1 MATDVS
7 SKEYRVRQN
16 RLELE
21 CQLCKSS
28 VHRHAELVLCF
39 TLAINTLRNTDFKS
53 HTSVTSSM

>member
-16 RLELE
+16 SLELE

-28 VHRHAELVLCF
+28 VHRHVVLDVVLHSYYKY
-39 TLAINTLRNTDFKS
+39 TEK
-53 HTSVTSSM
+53 H